1 MAQLTVSGIS
11 KSYAGKP
18 VLVSQSLEAASGEFV
33 ALLGP
38 SGCGKST
45 MLQVINGLVQAD
57 SGRVVLNGQ
66 DITGKTG
73 SGRGMVFQG
82 AELLPWRTV
91 IDNVA
96 FGLEI
101 EGVGKAERRARAAEY
116 LRLVGLA
123 GYEQAWPHELSG
135 GQQQRVGIARAF
147 CIRPTLLMMDEPFGA
162 LDVQTRD
169 VLQDELMRIWEAEP
183 KTVLFVTHGIEEALY
198 LADRIVVYSQRP
210 ARILREITVPFAR
223 PRRDEVKLDPAFL
236 ALRREIA
243 DLLRDELGETR
254 HGKADAARGASAE
267 GAAH

>member
-1 MAQLTVSGIS
+1 MAQLTVSSIS
-11 KSYAGKP
+11 KAYNGNP

-45 MLQVINGLVQAD
+45 MLQIINGLVRSD
-57 SGRVVLNGQ
+57 SGRVVLNGE

-73 SGRGMVFQG
+73 TGRGMVFQG
-82 AELLPWRTV
+82 AELLPWRSV

-101 EGVGKAERRARAAEY
+101 AGVGKAERRERAAEY

-123 GYEQAWPHELSG
+123 GYEEAWPHELSG

-147 CIRPTLLMMDEPFGA
+147 CIQPTLLLMDEPFGA

-169 VLQDELMRIWEAEP
+169 GLQEELMRIWEAEP

-198 LADRIVVYSQRP
+198 LADRILVYSQRP
-210 ARILREITVPFAR
+210 ARVLREIIVPFAR
-223 PRRDEVKLDPAFL
+223 PRRGDVKLDPSFL
-236 ALRREIA
+236 ALRKEIA
-243 DLLRDELGETR
+243 DLLRED
-254 HGKADAARGASAE
+254 ASAE
-267 GAAH
+267 RRAAPDAVIHDGTH